1 MTGTSPRL
9 PSATISS
16 PASRAAVQT
25 SSSAAQPGA
34 LDQGPAVS
42 GDGTRGDFARRA
54 LDGGPEILPGE
65 LRRVAV
71 DAQCAT
77 GAEDAEYVTKS
88 GQPLCRT
95 ADDLKAYMQAAMLND
110 KTEWDCELLRAGLR
124 LQIEEVVGRSEDLGV
139 AIIKARV
146 EKGGGGSSIGYTM
159 LMVDD
164 R

>member
-1 MTGTSPRL
+1 MRDAKNLPRQL
-9 PSATISS
+9 FAHCVERLIFQE
-16 PASRAAVQT
+16 R
-25 SSSAAQPGA
+25 GA
-34 LDQGPAVS
+34 RMRFFSKQ
-42 GDGTRGDFARRA
+42 ARQIGLIAWA
-54 LDGGPEILPGE
+54 LLT
-65 LRRVAV
+65 
-71 DAQCAT
+71 AQCAT
-77 GAEDAEYVTKS
+77 AAEDAEYVTKS

-159 LMVDD
+159 LMVDA